1 MEIAMIRQKLRE
13 QRGAIALRLSIVF
26 LVATLLFVVVFNI
39 RHVYQVTD
47 LVIERT
53 NEAVLAVAAYNAPGS
68 LGGIRDGEAAARRWD
83 GSDWERIVTSED
95 VWYTLARSL
104 GATSNGLSLVR
115 GDSYRIDNLTTRYV
129 NADGENLR
137 FVTTM
142 DLTIPLMGLGS
153 LPITRPLEVKTTYEA
168 RF

>member
-1 MEIAMIRQKLRE
+1 MEIAMIRKLQE

-26 LVATLLFVVVFNI
+26 LVATLLFLVVFNV

-53 NEAVLAVAAYNAPGS
+53 NEAVLAVAAFNGPGS
-68 LGGIRDGEAAARRWD
+68 LGGIRDGEAAARIYT
-83 GSDWERIVTSED
+83 GSDWERVVTSED
-95 VWYTLARSL
+95 VRYTLARSL
-104 GATSNGLSLVR
+104 GATMNGQSLIR
-115 GDSYRIDNLTTRYV
+115 ADSYRIDHLATSYI
-129 NADGENLR
+129 NADGENLQ

-142 DLTIPLMGLGS
+142 DLTIPLMGLGV

>member
-1 MEIAMIRQKLRE
+1 MEVKMLRKLRE
-13 QRGAIALRLSIVF
+13 QKGAVALRLSIVF
-26 LVATLLFVVVFNI
+26 LVATLLFVVAFNA
-39 RHVYQVTD
+39 RHAYQVVD
-47 LVIERT
+47 MVIERT

-68 LGGIRDGEAAARRWD
+68 LGGIREGEAVARFYTD
-83 GSDWERIVTSED
+83 SGWERIVTSED
-95 VWYTLARSL
+95 VRNALARSL
-104 GATSNGLSLVR
+104 GTTVYGDSMIR
-115 GDSYRIDNLTTRYV
+115 TDSYRIDNLTTRYV
-129 NADGENLR
+129 NSDGENLR